1 MANNPLSNKY
11 VAKASWDFATTN
23 GSGGAESISA
33 HNGPIFIPEGALI
46 TNAYYFVDTTLSDN
60 GDDSTII
67 SIGYTGAVAAF
78 SAALLI
84 SGTGVNGVAAGNF
97 DAGIHGTLVGFAG
110 GLEDGDDNQTALVA
124 LATKAA
130 TLKHTEV
137 DVELLLT
144 VGASN
149 VHTLNA
155 GKMTL
160 FVEYVQ
166 TGDLG

>member
-1 MANNPLSNKY
+1 MANNPLTNKF
-11 VAKASWDFATTN
+11 VAKAHWNFATTN

-46 TNAYYFVDTTLSDN
+46 TNAYYQVGTTISDN

-84 SGTGVNGVAAGNF
+84 SGTGVNGVAGGNF
-97 DAGIHGTLVGFAG
+97 DAGVHGTLVGFAG
-110 GLEDGDDNQTALVA
+110 GAETGDDNQTALVTI
-124 LATKAA
+124 ATKAA
-130 TLKHTEV
+130 TLVHTAV

-149 VHTLNA
+149 VHTLDA
-155 GKMTL
+155 GNITL

-166 TGDLG
+166 TGDLA

>member
-46 TNAYYFVDTTLSDN
+46 TKAYYFVDTTVADN

-84 SGTGVNGVAAGNF
+84 SGTGVNGVAGGNF

-110 GLEDGDDNQTALVA
+110 GVEAGADAETALENIA
-124 LATKAA
+124 SKAA
-130 TLKHTEV
+130 TLIHTDA

-155 GKMTL
+155 GKLTL
-160 FVEYVQ
+160 YVEYVQ

>member
-1 MANNPLSNKY
+1 MANNPLTNKY
-11 VAKASWDFATTN
+11 VAKAHWNFATRS

-33 HNGPIFIPEGALI
+33 HNGPISIPEGAVI
-46 TNAYYFVDTTLSDN
+46 TKAYYQVGTTISDN

-97 DAGIHGTLVGFAG
+97 DAGVHGTLVGMGAALG
-110 GLEDGDDNQTALVA
+110 ADSAHDTALEVIA
-124 LATKAA
+124 LNAA
-130 TLKHTEV
+130 TMAHTAV
-137 DVELLLT
+137 DVELFLT

-155 GKMTL
+155 GNLTL

-166 TGDLG
+166 SGDLA

>member
-1 MANNPLSNKY
+1 MANNPLTNKY
-11 VAKASWDFATTN
+11 VAKASWNFATTN

-33 HNGPIFIPEGALI
+33 HNGPIIIPEGAVI
-46 TNAYYFVDTTLSDN
+46 TNAYYHVGTTVSDN

-67 SIGYTGAVAAF
+67 SIGFTGAVAAF

-110 GLEDGDDNQTALVA
+110 GAETGDDNQTALVTI
-124 LATKAA
+124 ATKAA
-130 TLKHTEV
+130 TLIHTAA

-149 VHTLNA
+149 VHTLNI
-155 GKMTL
+155 GTVTL

-166 TGDLG
+166 SGDLA

>member
-11 VAKASWDFATTN
+11 VARASWDFATTN

-33 HNGPIFIPEGALI
+33 HSGSIFIPEGALI
-46 TNAYYFVDTTLSDN
+46 TNAYYFVDTTISDN

-97 DAGIHGTLVGFAG
+97 DAGVHGTLVGFAG
-110 GLEDGDDNQTALVA
+110 GAETGDDNQTALVTI
-124 LATKAA
+124 ATKAA
-130 TLKHTEV
+130 TLIHTAA